1 MKTRVI
7 CLIPEA
13 KVRNEAVK
21 QKVCGICGQQVP
33 TPSCLAHPLKPM
45 CPVSHF
51 ECLRKGFF
59 SRRACPSRSSV
70 VRGMPCSLGEKWSH
84 AREVGKQM

>member
-51 ECLRKGFF
+51 EWWVA
-59 SRRACPSRSSV
+59 SRVPSALSTSN
-70 VRGMPCSLGEKWSH
+70 S
-84 AREVGKQM
+84 